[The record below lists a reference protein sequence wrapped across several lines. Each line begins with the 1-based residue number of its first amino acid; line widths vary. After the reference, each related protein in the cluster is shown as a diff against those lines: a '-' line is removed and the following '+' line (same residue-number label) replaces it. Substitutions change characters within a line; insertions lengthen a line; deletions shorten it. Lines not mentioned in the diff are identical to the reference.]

1 MAKPDWGAL
10 QHQFLAD
17 HAKSGISPKDWCEAQ
32 GLNYATA
39 RRYIKKLSAQSAQK
53 NAQKKVRS
61 AQVKKNSDRGEPVTK
76 RPTSCAVQSDVETP
90 CDFGLSDQL
99 MQFAQ
104 FVVDG
109 KTRVDAY
116 RLAGYKGE
124 GNTAYSNASRM
135 LRNARVSR
143 YVHHLRNERQ
153 KRYSAELDDVI
164 TQLVAII
171 NADPN
176 EIAQYRRVNCRYC
189 WGDSHKYQW
198 RDLDEQIKGDE
209 VWGMARIYDT
219 DAAANLS
226 TRQLST
232 SPTVTGGDDVLI
244 NVDGEPLLL
253 EGNPVLLDH
262 LAICEQGVWDKLGE
276 PTGVKSDTL
285 LNEVQKM
292 DEEKL
297 LALINQALDAR
308 EARAK
313 ADAEEKAKADAEVA
327 EKAKADEDAAR
338 IKEEEEKAKADAEA
352 KAKADAEAEEKAK
365 ADAELEKIRADME
378 EMKSRVPQE
387 LSDEERNEIADTQCK
402 ADSVFASFGERA
414 PQPMAGERALPY
426 RRRIM
431 TRLQK
436 YSPDYKEVDLH
447 AIADSQLLSIAE
459 KKIYADAQASAASS
473 LEPGA
478 GLREVIRTDATGRRI
493 STFIGDPSATWAPF
507 QAVSRK
513 VAGIKQ

>member
-1 MAKPDWGAL
+1 
-10 QHQFLAD
+10 
-17 HAKSGISPKDWCEAQ
+17 
-32 GLNYATA
+32 
-39 RRYIKKLSAQSAQK
+39 
-53 NAQKKVRS
+53 
-61 AQVKKNSDRGEPVTK
+61 
-76 RPTSCAVQSDVETP
+76 
-90 CDFGLSDQL
+90 
-99 MQFAQ
+99 
-104 FVVDG
+104 
-109 KTRVDAY
+109 
-116 RLAGYKGE
+116 
-124 GNTAYSNASRM
+124 
-135 LRNARVSR
+135 
-143 YVHHLRNERQ
+143 
-153 KRYSAELDDVI
+153 
-164 TQLVAII
+164 
-171 NADPN
+171 
-176 EIAQYRRVNCRYC
+176 
-189 WGDSHKYQW
+189 
-198 RDLDEQIKGDE
+198 
-209 VWGMARIYDT
+209 
-219 DAAANLS
+219 
-226 TRQLST
+226 
-232 SPTVTGGDDVLI
+232 
-244 NVDGEPLLL
+244 EPLLL

-292 DEEKL
+292 DEEKV

-313 ADAEEKAKADAEVA
+313 ADAEEKAKADAEAA

-338 IKEEEEKAKADAEA
+338 QKEEEEKAKADAEE

-414 PQPMAGERALPY
+414 PQPMAGERAIPY

-436 YSPDYKEVDLH
+436 YSSDYKEVDLH

-507 QAVSRK
+507 QAISRK

>member
-32 GLNYATA
+32 ELNYATV

-198 RDLDEQIKGDE
+198 RDLDEQIRAEKKAETDNKPPPDLSGGIGFVDNADPNPDCPRCNGEGKGEAFFADTRDLE
-209 VWGMARIYDT
+209 GDARYLLQGVKLGKFGIEITTADK
-219 DAAANLS
+219 DAARRELARLLVARGPGS
-226 TRQLST
+226 G
-232 SPTVTGGDDVLI
+232 TGNEKGS
-244 NVDGEPLLL
+244 GK
-253 EGNPVLLDH
+253 G
-262 LAICEQGVWDKLGE
+262 GE
-276 PTGVKSDTL
+276 PTVII
-285 LNEVQKM
+285 
-292 DEEKL
+292 KL
-297 LALINQALDAR
+297 VN
-308 EARAK
+308 
-313 ADAEEKAKADAEVA
+313 
-327 EKAKADEDAAR
+327 
-338 IKEEEEKAKADAEA
+338 
-352 KAKADAEAEEKAK
+352 
-365 ADAELEKIRADME
+365 
-378 EMKSRVPQE
+378 
-387 LSDEERNEIADTQCK
+387 
-402 ADSVFASFGERA
+402 
-414 PQPMAGERALPY
+414 
-426 RRRIM
+426 
-431 TRLQK
+431 
-436 YSPDYKEVDLH
+436 SPD
-447 AIADSQLLSIAE
+447 
-459 KKIYADAQASAASS
+459 
-473 LEPGA
+473 
-478 GLREVIRTDATGRRI
+478 
-493 STFIGDPSATWAPF
+493 GD
-507 QAVSRK
+507 
-513 VAGIKQ
+513 